1 MGSAVKT
8 HYEEL
13 AAFTLQLN
21 HLEQRWKMNNQMVKS
36 LQEERMNLVSQ
47 LYAFGL
53 YVNAEGKVVKNGE

>member
-1 MGSAVKT
+1 MKT

-13 AAFTLQLN
+13 AALTLQLN

>member
-1 MGSAVKT
+1 MECAVKT

-13 AAFTLQLN
+13 AALTLQLN